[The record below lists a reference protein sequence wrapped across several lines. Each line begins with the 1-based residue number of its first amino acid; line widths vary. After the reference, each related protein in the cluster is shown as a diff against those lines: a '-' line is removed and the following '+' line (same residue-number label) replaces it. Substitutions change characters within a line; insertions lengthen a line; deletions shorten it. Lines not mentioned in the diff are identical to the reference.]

1 MNENKYDYLIVGAG
15 IIGLTIAKEIKKR
28 FPLSK
33 IGILEKESKEAQHS
47 SGRNSGVLHA
57 GFYYTAD
64 SLKAKFTRDGNF
76 LMKEFCKENK
86 LKINHSQKVVVAK
99 NNEEVKTIHKLYE
112 RGIQNKVNVEIISKK
127 RLKELDPN
135 IKTHNIALFSPDTST
150 IDPEEV
156 CAFLKNFLIE
166 KGVDFYFNEGYK
178 ENLNNNSILSSKNKI
193 FKFEKLINTA
203 GLYADKIAKDFA
215 FSKDY
220 TIIPFKGIYLKYTG
234 IKKPVN
240 INVYPVP
247 NLNNPFLGVHFTITV
262 NGEVIIGPTSIPAF
276 WRENYSGMD
285 NFNLSELINVL
296 GWEVNLFLNN
306 EFNFRT
312 LAFQE
317 IKKYNKNHFTNLASS
332 MLYNF
337 DKKSFSEWIRPGIRA
352 QLLNKKTK
360 ELVMDFVVEGD
371 ANTIHILNAVS
382 PAFTCSIPFAKYVV
396 DNYII

>member
-1 MNENKYDYLIVGAG
+1 MRENKYDYLIVGAG

-33 IGILEKESKEAQHS
+33 ICILEKEKNEAEHS

-57 GFYYTAD
+57 VFYYTSN

-76 LMKEFCKENK
+76 LMKEFCTENK
-86 LKINHSQKVVVAK
+86 LKINHSQKVVVAQNK
-99 NNEEVKTIHKLYE
+99 DEVKTIHELYE
-112 RGIQNKVNVEIISKK
+112 RGINNNVNVEIINKK

-135 IKTHNIALFSPDTST
+135 VKTHEIALFSPDTST

-156 CAFLKNFLIE
+156 CAFLKKFLIE
-166 KGVDFYFNEGYK
+166 KEVDFYFNEGYK

-203 GLYADKIAKDFA
+203 GLYADKIAKDFS

-276 WRENYSGMD
+276 WSENYSGMD

-296 GWEVNLFLNN
+296 GWEANLFLNN